1 MEPQLSQ
8 SHVTL
13 VLSSAYTECAARL
26 PHLSIIRNQLL
37 PHLMVH
43 HPNNLNLHANSDTGT
58 RPYRKKALFMPRQL
72 RPSVC
77 LSVRLSVC
85 PVCLCHLNV
94 PTHHCADVPFARP
107 AAATSADSRGGFPPV
122 IFSSGVIAVSISL

>member
-26 PHLSIIRNQLL
+26 PHLTIIRNQLL

-43 HPNNLNLHANSDTGT
+43 HLCVIVVVCCNFRCNPLRAFCLN
-58 RPYRKKALFMPRQL
+58 
-72 RPSVC
+72 
-77 LSVRLSVC
+77 
-85 PVCLCHLNV
+85 
-94 PTHHCADVPFARP
+94 
-107 AAATSADSRGGFPPV
+107 
-122 IFSSGVIAVSISL
+122 